1 MAALDKS
8 CLVELGPVPFKD
20 VNNDDDNGQTVISPP
35 AEYADIVAT
44 LPSIAA
50 IGDSQLLKYQDVWL
64 LIHGVTGVI
73 SVQRRFKSR
82 PGDVLLA
89 SPPKCGTTWLKAL
102 SFATMARAKYPP
114 SDANHPLRRLNPHEC
129 VPFMENLFSAGQEAK
144 LEALPSPRLLQTH
157 MHYSM
162 LPRSLA
168 DCKIVF
174 VCRERKDMLVSMWHF
189 LKSAGYFSLPFSD
202 LFELACQGQNP
213 YGPIWSHLLGYWTAS
228 TARPEMVSSCGTRR
242 CWPIPSAPSGSSRGS
257 WMCPSRR
264 PRRRWVFRWTSLRC
278 AASTR

>member
-8 CLVELGPVPFKD
+8 CLVVLGPIPFKD
-20 VNNDDDNGQTVISPP
+20 VNNDDGNGQTVISPP
-35 AEYADIVAT
+35 AEHSDIVAT

-50 IGDSQLLKYQDVWL
+50 GGNSQLLKYQGVWL
-64 LIHGVTGVI
+64 RSHVVPGVI
-73 SVQRRFKSR
+73 SVQRCFKSR

-129 VPFMENLFSAGQEAK
+129 VPFMEALFSAGQEAK
-144 LEALPSPRLLQTH
+144 LEALPSPRLLHTH

-174 VCRERKDMLVSMWHF
+174 VCRYL
-189 LKSAGYFSLPFSD
+189 L
-202 LFELACQGQNP
+202 LACTP
-213 YGPIWSHLLGYWTAS
+213 F
-228 TARPEMVSSCGTRR
+228 VSG
-242 CWPIPSAPSGSSRGS
+242 
-257 WMCPSRR
+257 
-264 PRRRWVFRWTSLRC
+264 
-278 AASTR
+278 